1 MPTEA
6 HALLSVTIAVKSIHR
21 NHSESSWSKCKDYS
35 ADCRYGYYF
44 SVFLFRVASSRLAQI
59 ASKQGYIAAINLR
72 SSTMCATFSDRTF
85 RGAIFV
91 IFSRL
96 RPYYS

>member
-1 MPTEA
+1 MLTKA

-35 ADCRYGYYF
+35 TDCRYDF
-44 SVFLFRVASSRLAQI
+44 SGFLFRVASSGLARIGSAQR
-59 ASKQGYIAAINLR
+59 QIAAINFR
-72 SSTMCATFSDRTF
+72 SSRMCSTFSDRTF

-96 RPYYS
+96 RPCYS